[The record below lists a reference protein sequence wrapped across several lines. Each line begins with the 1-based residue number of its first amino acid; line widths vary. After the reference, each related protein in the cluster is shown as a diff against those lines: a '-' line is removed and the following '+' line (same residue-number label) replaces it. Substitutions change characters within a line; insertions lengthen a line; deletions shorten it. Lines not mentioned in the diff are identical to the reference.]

1 MGKDLSRQVIHKM
14 AGLGWFWDEG
24 ETDTQVGIQE
34 ILGEE
39 EGVELWKV

>member
-1 MGKDLSRQVIHKM
+1 M
-14 AGLGWFWDEG
+14 AGLGGLWDEG
-24 ETDTQVGIQE
+24 ETDAHVGIQE